1 MDKSLST
8 TGFMLFLLLGAVVA
22 QTPEGQAPVPATPA
36 PVPSAPSAVPAPPPP
51 LKSPSAATD
60 VLDDKHRYQV
70 GEQILFR
77 VVEDRD
83 PSVSL
88 QVMDSGDVLVPYIG
102 RVKAVGKTGKEL
114 AGDIKGLLEKDFYI
128 QATVILT
135 LNELGSGA
143 RGSIFVS
150 GEVMRPGTVQIPKER
165 RLMASE
171 AIIAAG
177 GFQQFADQRK
187 VRIIR
192 KKTGGPSGVTT
203 EELVVDIKAVL
214 DEGKVAKDLELQA
227 EDRVVVRA
235 KLINF

>member
-1 MDKSLST
+1 MEKH
-8 TGFMLFLLLGAVVA
+8 LLLTGLICSVLLQVSVA
-22 QTPEGQAPVPATPA
+22 QTPPPKAVPVPAPA
-36 PVPSAPSAVPAPPPP
+36 LPAAPQPAD
-51 LKSPSAATD
+51 L
-60 VLDDKHRYQV
+60 LDDKHRLQV
-70 GEQILFR
+70 GEQVLFR

-88 QVMDSGDVLVPYIG
+88 QVMDSGDILFPYIG
-102 RVKAVGKTGKEL
+102 RVKASGKTCREL
-114 AGDIKGLLEKDFYI
+114 AGELKTLLEKDYYY
-128 QATVILT
+128 QATVILSP
-135 LNELGSGA
+135 NEAVTGT
-143 RGSIFVS
+143 RGSVFIS

-192 KKTGGPSGVTT
+192 KKPGSPDGKAT
-203 EELVVDIKAVL
+203 EELIVDVKAVL
-214 DEGKVAKDLELQA
+214 DEGVVSKDMELQP

-235 KLINF
+235 KLVNF

>member
-1 MDKSLST
+1 MEKHLLST
-8 TGFMLFLLLGAVVA
+8 GLICSILLQVSGA
-22 QTPEGQAPVPATPA
+22 QTPAPPAAPA
-36 PVPSAPSAVPAPPPP
+36 PVPSVPALPHPAD
-51 LKSPSAATD
+51 L
-60 VLDDKHRYQV
+60 LDDKHRFQV
-70 GEQILFR
+70 GEQVLFR

-88 QVMDSGDVLVPYIG
+88 QVMDSGDILFPYIG
-102 RVKAVGKTGKEL
+102 RVKATGKTCREL
-114 AGDIKGLLEKDFYI
+114 AGELKTLLEKDFYY
-128 QATVILT
+128 QATVILS
-135 LNELGSGA
+135 LNEAITGT
-143 RGSIFVS
+143 RGSVFIS

-165 RLMASE
+165 RLLASE

-192 KKTGGPSGVTT
+192 KKPGSPDGKAT
-203 EELVVDIKAVL
+203 EELVVDVKAVL
-214 DEGKVAKDLELQA
+214 DEGVVSKDLELQP